1 MYNEN
6 IMKECATTA
15 KFTSRHNIGGPF
27 GAAVVKD
34 GKVVSNRSNSVLE
47 TCDPTAHAE
56 VNAIRAASLKLGTYD
71 LSDCELYATG
81 YPCPM
86 CLGAIMWAG
95 IKKVYISG
103 LLEDAESIGFIDKF
117 IYETIDNMNKICY
130 NMNVLSV
137 EQDGS
142 EETNQL
148 RFEFHDREIAQELY
162 SEYEKNNKTIY

>member
-1 MYNEN
+1 MYNPE
-6 IMKECATTA
+6 IMKQCALTA

-34 GKVVSNRSNSVLE
+34 GEIIADRSNSVLE

-95 IKKVYISG
+95 IKKIYISG
-103 LLEDAESIGFIDKF
+103 RLEDAESIGFIDKF

-137 EQDGS
+137 EQDDS